1 MFRKTVRGLG
11 QRQQL
16 FILSAE
22 LRVQP
27 VKLNAHVLTAPLQ
40 GILAADAFDQNAMH
54 RFSGRG
60 EKIAALAV
68 SGSNSSSPRDN
79 LKDAAHAK
87 FAFGRHRM
95 RVSSRTRGGGVSG
108 PESVTNPSLLL
119 RIRCSE
125 RREDAWREF
134 VARYGSRIFAW
145 CRHRQLSA
153 DDAEDVTQEV
163 LVKLARY
170 LESFEYDGTR
180 SFRGWLRRVTENAVH
195 DYFRERRKR
204 PDAAAM
210 VEMLDHAEARDDLS
224 MRLRD
229 AFDLELLELAMARV
243 QKRVSSSRFDAWALA
258 VRDGWSGADIAAHL
272 GMKIAS
278 VYTAKSQI
286 QSMLQEEIR
295 VLERVADENLPSFRM
310 LS

>member
-1 MFRKTVRGLG
+1 
-11 QRQQL
+11 
-16 FILSAE
+16 
-22 LRVQP
+22 
-27 VKLNAHVLTAPLQ
+27 
-40 GILAADAFDQNAMH
+40 
-54 RFSGRG
+54 
-60 EKIAALAV
+60 
-68 SGSNSSSPRDN
+68 
-79 LKDAAHAK
+79 
-87 FAFGRHRM
+87 
-95 RVSSRTRGGGVSG
+95 
-108 PESVTNPSLLL
+108 VTNPSLLL

-204 PDAAAM
+204 PDMAAM

-243 QKRVSSSRFDAWALA
+243 QQRVSSTRFDAWALA
-258 VRDGWSGADIAAHL
+258 VRDGWSGADIATHL